1 MAKKF
6 KQILAFTMAL
16 TVLVSSHSFAYFEH
30 LCTITKVKKLSF
42 DLESCAGDLVETP
55 PPSEAFTLKKGTC
68 CKITFKVNKADN
80 AVQQA
85 VNLAVN
91 PLVAEEIT
99 IPVFKFEPEVKGLS
113 EEPVFGHGD
122 TSPPPSLPLYLL
134 NEQFII

>member
-1 MAKKF
+1 MAKKLR
-6 KQILAFTMAL
+6 QILALTMAL

-30 LCTITKVKKLSF
+30 LCTLTKVKKLSF
-42 DLESCAGDLVETP
+42 DLVSCAGDLVETP
-55 PPSEAFTLKKGTC
+55 PTEALTLKKGTC

-85 VNLAVN
+85 GNLAVN

-99 IPVFKFEPEVKGLS
+99 IPVFTFEPEVRTLS

-122 TSPPPSLPLYLL
+122 SSPPPSLPLYLL
-134 NEQFII
+134 NEQFIL